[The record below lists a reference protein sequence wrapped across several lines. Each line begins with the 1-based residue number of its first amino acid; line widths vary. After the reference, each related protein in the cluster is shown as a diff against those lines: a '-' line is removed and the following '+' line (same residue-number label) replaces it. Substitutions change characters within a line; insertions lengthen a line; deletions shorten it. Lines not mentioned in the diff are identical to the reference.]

1 VTDGKDKLV
10 PRTTDQSKMS
20 ALCQVILI
28 RFGVPLVEN
37 VQVHEGEKSVRGTTG
52 GKYRP
57 IIRLH
62 GLEEDLLPYLDG
74 NMLH

>member
-1 VTDGKDKLV
+1 MTGEKDKLV
-10 PRTTDQSKMS
+10 PRTTDQPKTS

-28 RFGVPLVEN
+28 RFLAPLVVN
-37 VQVHEGEKSVRGTTG
+37 AQIHEGEKSVRGTTG

-62 GLEEDLLPYLDG
+62 DLEEDLLPYFDG
-74 NMLH
+74 NTLH